1 MPEDTRIID
10 ASSELYNADLV
21 RRVDETDDLA
31 YFWVRSR
38 GEPVSFEPGQYLTIG
53 VFADGKLVQ
62 RPYSVASSPRESRD
76 GYEFY
81 VRLVPILRF
90 TTLLW
95 RLPIGHGMRVTG
107 PKGRFMLEP
116 DDDRTHLF
124 ISTGTGI
131 APFISMT
138 RTLLMDRVPRR
149 TLIAHGVSYARELGY
164 RGELEQLARDGY
176 PLTYVPTVSRPS
188 DPANAGWTGRT
199 GRVEAILDDVCEEH
213 RLVPERTVVYICG
226 NPEMILKA
234 EALMQGRGF
243 PEPHVKKELY
253 WPKGK
258 GMPPAVD
265 VTRGRPVSDRAV
277 QVAAEH

>member
-1 MPEDTRIID
+1 MILPPDSRMID
-10 ASSELYNADLV
+10 AEAEQYNADLV

-31 YFWVRSR
+31 YFWVRLR
-38 GEPVSFEPGQYLTIG
+38 GEPVAFEPGQYLTIG
-53 VFADGKLVQ
+53 VFADGKIVQ
-62 RPYSVASSPRESRD
+62 RPYSVASCARTAGE

-95 RLPIGHGMRVTG
+95 RLPVGHGMRLIG

-131 APFISMT
+131 APFMSMI
-138 RTLLMDRVPRR
+138 RTLLHDGERRRVV
-149 TLIAHGVSYARELGY
+149 LCQGVSYQNELGY
-164 RGELEQLARDGY
+164 QALLHAWEADPSFDFRF
-176 PLTYVPTVSRPS
+176 VPTVSRPN
-188 DPANAGWTGRT
+188 DARNTGWAGRT
-199 GRVEAILDDVCEEH
+199 GRVETILDAVCDD
-213 RLVPERTVVYICG
+213 LGLTPEGTVAYICG
-226 NPEMILKA
+226 NPDMILNA
-234 EALMQGRGF
+234 EEILQRRGL

-258 GMPPAVD
+258 PNAAIDTTTGEV
-265 VTRGRPVSDRAV
+265 
-277 QVAAEH
+277 VAAAAAREA